1 MADSIFSDAWLA
13 RAQAR
18 VNADPEMH
26 VIGDWFTVAFSL
38 TSGDR
43 RAILRFE
50 RGRLVETVPAPRLD
64 VRCAFGFRASLDIWT
79 RFFATEPEPLYHDFF
94 AMLMRVPGFVLEG
107 DTLVAMQHARA
118 LHRAMN
124 VMRTVGSHSEGVV
137 RGVRLAADVVRGVR
151 LQPDLPSLEPIVG
164 RYLNLEIGGEHHRVF
179 FEEAGVGIPLLC
191 LHTAGTDSRQYRH
204 LLNDPDVTRHYRV
217 IAFDL
222 PYHGR
227 SNPPDGWWLR
237 KYLLTTTNYLAIIR
251 AVWAALDLVRPVV
264 IGGSMGGAIVLKL
277 AADYQSE
284 LRGIVGLESSA
295 FAPGRYNNY
304 LHHPAIHGG
313 ELVASYTYGLCAPKS
328 PEVSTRE
335 NWWYYSQSGPGVYAG
350 DVHYYSI
357 DWDGRADITRIDTTV
372 CKVSLLTGS
381 YDYSCTPDMTR
392 AVAKAIPGSRLVVMD
407 GMGHF
412 PMIENYP
419 MFREFLLPELEFM
432 AAGSGRKAAKK
443 PRSTAETAETAE

>member
-1 MADSIFSDAWLA
+1 MFSDDWLS
-13 RAQAR
+13 RAQSR
-18 VNADPEMH
+18 VNADPEMQ

-38 TSGDR
+38 VCGDR

-50 RGRLVETVPAPRLD
+50 RGRLVETVAAPRLD
-64 VRCAFGFRASLDIWT
+64 VRCAFGFRASPEIWG
-79 RFFATEPEPLYHDFF
+79 RFFAEDPEPLYHDFF

-124 VMRTVGSHSEGVV
+124 VMRQVREEDAEESAPSASSVPSASSAPSSPPASSTTVV
-137 RGVRLAADVVRGVR
+137 
-151 LQPDLPSLEPIVG
+151 LEPIVG

-179 FEEAGVGIPLLC
+179 FEEAGDGIPLLC
-191 LHTAGTDSRQYRH
+191 LHTAGADSRQFRH
-204 LLNDPDVTRHYRV
+204 LLNDPDITRHYRV

-237 KYLLTTTNYLAIIR
+237 RYLLTTAGYVAVIR
-251 AVWAALDLVRPVV
+251 AVWTALGLVRPVV

-277 AADYQSE
+277 AADYQAE

-295 FAPGRYNNY
+295 FAPGRDNDF
-304 LHHPAIHGG
+304 LQHPAIHGG
-313 ELVASYTYGLCAPKS
+313 EMVASYAYGLCAPKS
-328 PEVSTRE
+328 PEVCTRE

-357 DWDGRADITRIDTTV
+357 DWDGRADITRIDTKV
-372 CKVSLLTGS
+372 CKVALLTGE

-392 AVAKAIPGSRLVVMD
+392 AVAAAIPGSRLVIMD

-412 PMIENYP
+412 PMIENYSA
-419 MFREFLLPELEFM
+419 FREFLLPELDYM
-432 AAGSGRKAAKK
+432 A
-443 PRSTAETAETAE
+443 TASA